1 MEAHTAHAKHSLGLD
16 KMLGE
21 KKVELDGRE

>member
-1 MEAHTAHAKHSLGLD
+1 MHVHTGRTKHTLGLD

-21 KKVELDGRE
+21 KKIRLD